1 MAEKVFMPI
10 NPVVIKW
17 AREVIGY
24 EIQDAAKK
32 IGIKP
37 AKLEEWER
45 GDSAPTYNQLK
56 KVSSTY
62 KRITAV
68 FFLEQVPKDPK
79 IPKDFRVIRDG
90 KEKDL
95 SPIVLIEVRDAERKR
110 KDAIELATMLKEG
123 VPTFSFKAKLSDKA
137 EDIASDIR
145 RAFSVESQPAQVFAN
160 EYSSFNFWKS
170 AVEAAG
176 ALVFQASLD
185 GGNDIRGLA
194 IYYDLFP
201 FILLNT
207 KDLPKPRTFSLM
219 HEFGH
224 LLLQKSKI
232 GNMNPSY
239 KIKDEY
245 NQIEVWCNAFAAECL
260 MPMGIFSRLPE
271 VAAIKSEDDLTRA
284 VLVRL
289 SNKFQVS
296 WEAVIRRLVDL
307 GRISRDYYNSHREEM
322 AKLYGEKKKETSGG
336 PSHQVRVYSYNGEP
350 FTRLAISNYM
360 AGNITGAELSRY
372 LGLKFNH
379 IEQMSPHIS
388 GGRKGRSI
396 ERSR

>member
-1 MAEKVFMPI
+1 MADKVFMPI
-10 NPVVIKW
+10 NPAVVKW

-24 EIQDAAKK
+24 DIQDAAKK
-32 IGIKP
+32 IGVKP

-45 GDSAPTYNQLK
+45 GDSSPTYNQLK

-68 FFLEQVPKDPK
+68 FFLENIPKDPK
-79 IPKDFRVIRDG
+79 IPKDFRVVRDG
-90 KEKDL
+90 KEKAL
-95 SPIVLIEVRDAERKR
+95 SPATLIEVRDAERKR
-110 KDAIELATMLKEG
+110 NDAIELATLLGEKTPAFG
-123 VPTFSFKAKLSDKA
+123 FKATLSEKA
-137 EDIASDIR
+137 EEVAQKVR
-145 RAFSVESQPAQVFAN
+145 KAFSVDTQTINILAT

-170 AVEAAG
+170 SIEASG

-194 IYYDLFP
+194 IYYDTFP

-207 KDLPKPRTFSLM
+207 KDLPKPRTFSLL

-245 NQIEVWCNAFAAECL
+245 NQIEIWCNAFAAECL
-260 MPMGIFSRLPE
+260 MPMSAFSKLPE
-271 VAAIKSEDDLTRA
+271 VVAIKSQNDLSRA
-284 VLVRL
+284 ILVRL

-296 WEAVIRRLVDL
+296 WEAIIRRLVDL
-307 GRISRDYYNSHREEM
+307 GRLSNDYYNSHREEM
-322 AKLYGEKKKETSGG
+322 AKLYGDKKKEISGG

-350 FTRLAISNYM
+350 FTRLAVSNYT

-372 LGLKFNH
+372 LGLKLNH
-379 IEQMSPHIS
+379 IEQMSPEIS
-388 GGRKGRSI
+388 GGRKGSLS